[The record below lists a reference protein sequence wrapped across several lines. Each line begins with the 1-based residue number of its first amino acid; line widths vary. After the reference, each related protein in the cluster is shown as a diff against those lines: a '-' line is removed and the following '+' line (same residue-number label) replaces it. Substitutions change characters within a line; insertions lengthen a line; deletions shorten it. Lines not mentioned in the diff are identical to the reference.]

1 MSVEALFSPF
11 SFKGL
16 TLANRIVMAPMTR
29 QKSPNST
36 PGADVAAYYRRRA
49 EGGVG
54 LIISEGASPNRP
66 GASFDANVPAFF
78 GEAALAGWKR
88 VIDEVKA
95 AGGVM
100 APQIWHVGMMR
111 KPGQGPN
118 PEAPSDGPSGLSGS
132 GRLVGEPMSEEDI
145 ADAVDAFAAAAASA
159 RDLGFQACEIHG
171 AHGYLIDQFFWDR
184 SNQRTDRYGGDTV
197 ARTRF
202 AVEIIR
208 AARARLGPD
217 YPLILRF
224 SQFKQQDYGA
234 RLASSPQELEAWLA
248 PLAEAGVDCF
258 HCSQRRF
265 WEPEFE
271 GSGLNLAGWTKRLS
285 GKPVITVG
293 SVGLSGEFVGAMRGE
308 TARPAGLDDLIRRL
322 EAGEFDLVAVGRAL
336 LQDAQWA
343 QKIRAGAHDQLM
355 DYTPAALA
363 TLD

>member
-1 MSVEALFSPF
+1 MSVDALFRPF
-11 SFKGL
+11 TFKGL
-16 TLANRIVMAPMTR
+16 TLKNRIVMAPMTR
-29 QKSPNST
+29 QKSPNCT

-54 LIISEGASPNRP
+54 FIISEGASPNRP

-78 GEAALAGWKR
+78 GEEALAGWKR

-118 PEAPSDGPSGLSGS
+118 PDARSDGPSGLSGS
-132 GRLVGEPMSEEDI
+132 GKLVGAPMSEEDI
-145 ADAVDAFAAAAASA
+145 ADAVDAFGTAAAAA

-184 SNQRTDRYGGDTV
+184 SNQRTDRYGGDMV

-202 AVEIIR
+202 AAEIIR

-224 SQFKQQDYGA
+224 SQFKQQDYA
-234 RLASSPQELEAWLA
+234 AKLAGSPQELEAWLA
-248 PLAEAGVDCF
+248 PLADAGVDCF

-271 GSGLNLAGWTKRLS
+271 GSHLNLAGWTKKIS
-285 GKPVITVG
+285 AKPAITVG
-293 SVGLSGEFVGAMRGE
+293 SVGLSGEFVGGMRGE
-308 TARPAGLDDLIRRL
+308 TARPASLDELIRRL
-322 EAGEFDLVAVGRAL
+322 EADEFDLVAVGRAL
-336 LQDAQWA
+336 LQDARWA
-343 QKIRAGAHDQLM
+343 EKIRAGRHDQLM
-355 DYTPAALA
+355 EYTPAALA